1 MDLNPSVEQQN
12 IINLLNDYNV
22 IVDSVAGC
30 GKTTTN
36 LFIAKQYSNL
46 NILLLTYNSKLKIE
60 TKERVK
66 LHNINNLDVFSY
78 HSFTVKYYNSKGYT
92 DKIIKDTIT
101 DNLKPKYKYNYDL
114 IIIFGVTER
123 S

>member
-1 MDLNPSVEQQN
+1 MDVLLSSKEQNN
-12 IINLLNDYNV
+12 IIEQLNDYNV

-36 LFIAKQYSNL
+36 LFIAKHYNKL
-46 NILLLTYNSKLKIE
+46 NILLLTYNSKLKVE

-66 LHNINNLDVFSY
+66 LHNIDNLGVYSY
-78 HSFTVKYYNSKGYT
+78 HSFTFKYYNNKGYT

-101 DNLKPKYKYNYDL
+101 NNLKPKFKYNYDL
-114 IIIFGVTER
+114 IIFIKIFI
-123 S
+123 